1 MVPFGFARALSF
13 KLGALKW
20 LVWLARGVPSRAQR
34 VNSSNTRID
43 KANSRVSPLFLYLF
57 RQNGKKRVKSNATNS
72 HHRWQFVITSGG
84 GSTPLDSRFH
94 ALVVITRISGCALV
108 FLRLPRPIRRAL
120 FKKCT
125 DAFKRFRAFPT
136 LRKRVNRMLNR
147 SLIYRVAQCA
157 HQSLG
162 ISDSAGRAR

>member
-43 KANSRVSPLFLYLF
+43 KANSRVSPLFLYIF

-84 GSTPLDSRFH
+84 AN
-94 ALVVITRISGCALV
+94 ALRRTIPCSVSDHTNKWLRVGV
-108 FLRLPRPIRRAL
+108 FTAAPPNPA
-120 FKKCT
+120 
-125 DAFKRFRAFPT
+125 RAFQ
-136 LRKRVNRMLNR
+136 KM
-147 SLIYRVAQCA
+147 
-157 HQSLG
+157 H
-162 ISDSAGRAR
+162 